1 MKKSS
6 IIHHPSSIISKRPT
20 KVGVFD
26 SGAGGL
32 TVVKSLL
39 EHNLFDEIIYYGD
52 TARVPYG
59 PKDPATITRYA
70 LEALE
75 FFKNFEIDLMI
86 TACNS
91 VSAHALPELRAN
103 ADFEVHGVIE
113 PGILAL
119 KNANLPNT
127 SRILILGTKA
137 TIGSGRYQ
145 EGIEALGFKNI
156 EAIAPSLFVPI
167 VEEGIF
173 EGHLLQS
180 VLDHYF
186 KSVQQPDAIILGCTH
201 FPLIAD
207 AIRNYF
213 PNQPLLIHSG
223 EAIAEHLEKHGYRPH
238 HTHKSELKIFASENP
253 DGLKRIA
260 KQWL

>member
-1 MKKSS
+1 MRE
-6 IIHHPSSIISKRPT
+6 HNISKTPA

-32 TVVKSLL
+32 TVVKSLI
-39 EHNLFDEIIYYGD
+39 EHKLFDEIIYYGD

-75 FFKNFEIDLMI
+75 FFKNFDIDLMI

-91 VSAHALPELRAN
+91 VSAHALLELRAN
-103 ADFEVHGVIE
+103 AEFEVHGVIE

-119 KNANLPNT
+119 KNSNLPLS

-137 TIGSGRYQ
+137 TINSGLYQ
-145 EGIEALGFKNI
+145 RGISDLGFNHI
-156 EAIAPSLFVPI
+156 EAIATSLFVPI

-173 EGHLLQS
+173 EGEVLQS
-180 VLDHYF
+180 ALSYYMGNVN
-186 KSVQQPDAIILGCTH
+186 QPDAVILGCTH
-201 FPLIAD
+201 FPLIAE
-207 AIRNYF
+207 AIGSFF
-213 PNQPLLIHSG
+213 PNKPLLIHSG
-223 EAIAEHLEKHGYRPH
+223 EAIAEYLENNGCLGYSKKE
-238 HTHKSELKIFASENP
+238 TELKIFASENP
-253 DGLKRIA
+253 EGLKSIA
-260 KQWL
+260 KKWLFEG

>member
-1 MKKSS
+1 MKKKFS
-6 IIHHPSSIISKRPT
+6 ILHSPFSIRKRA
-20 KVGVFD
+20 GVFD
-26 SGAGGL
+26 SGSGGL

-39 EHNLFDEIIYYGD
+39 EHHLFDEIVYYGD

-91 VSAHALPELRAN
+91 VSAHALPELRIN
-103 ADFEVHGVIE
+103 ADFDIYGVIE
-113 PGILAL
+113 PGIMAL
-119 KNANLPNT
+119 KNANLPRA
-127 SRILILGTKA
+127 SRILVLGTKA
-137 TIGSGRYQ
+137 TIGSSRYQ
-145 EGIEALGFKNI
+145 NGIRELGFENI

-173 EGHLLQS
+173 KGEVLQS
-180 VLDHYF
+180 ALDHYF
-186 KSVQQPDAIILGCTH
+186 KALRPPDAIILGCTH

-207 AIRNYF
+207 AIRDYF
-213 PNQPLLIHSG
+213 PNRPLLIHSG
-223 EAIAEHLEKHGYRPH
+223 EAIAEYLENNGCKPRKQG
-238 HTHKSELKIFASENP
+238 KSDLKIFASENP

-260 KQWL
+260 KKWLAL

>member
-1 MKKSS
+1 MKTTKIQNPKSK
-6 IIHHPSSIISKRPT
+6 IPSR
-20 KVGVFD
+20 VGVFD

-59 PKDPATITRYA
+59 PKDPVTITRYA

-103 ADFEVHGVIE
+103 ADFDIYGVIE

-119 KNANLPNT
+119 KNADLPKT
-127 SRILILGTKA
+127 SRILVLGTRA
-137 TIGSGRYQ
+137 TIGSERYQ
-145 EGIEALGFKNI
+145 NGIRELGYDHV

-167 VEEGIF
+167 VEEGLF
-173 EGHLLQS
+173 DGSVLQS
-180 VLDHYF
+180 TLEHYF
-186 KSVQQPDAIILGCTH
+186 QKIEQPDAIILGCTH

-207 AIRNYF
+207 AIRDYF
-213 PNQPLLIHSG
+213 PNRPLLIHSG
-223 EAIAEHLEKHGYRPH
+223 EAIAEHLEKKGCKPRKNGK
-238 HTHKSELKIFASENP
+238 TDLKIFASENP
-253 DGLKRIA
+253 EGLKKIA
-260 KQWL
+260 QKWL